1 MNDWSFLSDRKP
13 IKIVHR
19 EHRLYYDQDGTPIC
33 YSMQELEHDYIVVTP
48 EQFATAR
55 YDVKVIDKK
64 IVYPSRGTIR
74 RKLVKSDMGW
84 LTDNEDI
91 CLPGKSQHWD
101 LKYED

>member
-1 MNDWSFLSDRKP
+1 MGDWSFLSDRKSV
-13 IKIVHR
+13 KVVHR

-55 YDVKVIDKK
+55 YDIKVIDKK
-64 IVYPSRGTIR
+64 IVYPRRGSIR
-74 RKLVKSDMGW
+74 RKLAPSDQGY
-84 LTDNEDI
+84 LTDKEDI
-91 CLPGKSQHWD
+91 CLPGTSRHWN